1 MFQNGGEEKAAVTLD
16 YNAIFGNMYR
26 DFLAAN
32 SASSASGIEATAFP
46 TTTSSAAADSSKVS
60 IPPECYAVSF
70 LFFLF
75 ILSRVMTKVK
85 SIQRSG
91 TEAIRTQIQS

>member
-1 MFQNGGEEKAAVTLD
+1 MSQNGGEEKAAATLD

-32 SASSASGIEATAFP
+32 SASSASGIETTAFP
-46 TTTSSAAADSSKVS
+46 TTHPSSAAADMSKVS

-70 LFFLF
+70 IFFSLYF
-75 ILSRVMTKVK
+75 EPRHDKVK
-85 SIQRSG
+85 SVQRS
-91 TEAIRTQIQS
+91 